1 MIWIAY
7 AIIGLVVLQRFGELI
22 LANRN
27 TQKLKSRGAVEIGAG
42 HYRFIV
48 LLHMAWLMAVLW
60 LLPAPLVI
68 HWIWI
73 GVFLLM
79 QAGRVWVIATLG
91 PYWTTRII
99 SLPDAPLIKAG
110 PYRFLR
116 HPNYLVVAGEIL
128 ALPLAF
134 GEIWVAIIF
143 SIANAAM
150 LFWRIREEDS
160 ALALRRDPG

>member
-7 AIIGLVVLQRFGELI
+7 AIIALVVLQRAGELV

-27 TQKLKSRGAVEIGAG
+27 TQRLKAQGAVEIGAE
-42 HYRFIV
+42 HYRLIV

-68 HWIWI
+68 YWGWIV
-73 GVFLLM
+73 VFVLL
-79 QAGRVWVIATLG
+79 QAARVWVIASLG

-99 SLPDAPLIKAG
+99 SVPGVPLIKRG

-128 ALPLAF
+128 VLPLAF
-134 GEIWVAIIF
+134 GEIWVAILF
-143 SIANAAM
+143 SLANAAV
-150 LFWRIREEDS
+150 LYWRIRQEETGLV
-160 ALALRRDPG
+160 ARRNLG